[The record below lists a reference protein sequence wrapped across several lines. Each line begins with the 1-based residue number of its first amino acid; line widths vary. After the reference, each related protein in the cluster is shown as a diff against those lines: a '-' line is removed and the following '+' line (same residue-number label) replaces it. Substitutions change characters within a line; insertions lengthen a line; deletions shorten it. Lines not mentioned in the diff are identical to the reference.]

1 MSTATVA
8 AAAARRWLKGSS
20 TWLSIR
26 ASRAA
31 AAAGRFFAGDSPP
44 ARWIRGAVASIEPWL
59 GPEAKLGQ
67 AGRRVASWVRRHP
80 WPSGVLAAALLWML
94 WGGFGGGPAAG
105 TVEVRKGRFE
115 VKLVEPG
122 TLQALRSVSYA
133 SRILSNQAKIVA
145 MAPEGKLVAKGD
157 LLILFDAAPFQEEIR
172 RNQALL
178 AQARADLDKAKQ
190 DLNLQRIQNQEE
202 LATARQ
208 KVTRSEMELRD
219 VQEGKGRLK
228 EEEAV
233 AAVAQAERERQKA
246 SSNLEDL
253 RPLLAEGFITKLELE
268 RAEQQLQKA
277 EEDLALAQRRRD
289 ALLNFGRPL
298 EVSQAES
305 DASMTRESMRQ
316 LESAVDFRV
325 RQKQAAIDAA
335 QSRIEEAQSKLQEA
349 REQLSRT
356 EVRADVPG
364 IVVYSQ
370 VFFGS
375 ERRKPQ
381 VGDQV
386 WANQPLLILPD
397 ISTMIVETQ
406 IRETD
411 IHKVVENQQVAVGV
425 AAYPDLALTGKVT
438 LVGTL
443 AQEQHDRRG
452 AKFFSVTIQI
462 GESDPRLRPGMTARV
477 EILVEQHQDALYV
490 PIEAVFE
497 REGRNVCYL
506 ARRGGLE
513 AREVLLGPSNQDFVM
528 IREGLRAGD
537 RVSLRDPNAP
547 PSGFGEQNGS

>member
-8 AAAARRWLKGSS
+8 AAAARRWLKGGGA
-20 TWLSIR
+20 WLSN
-26 ASRAA
+26 RAA
-31 AAAGRFFAGDSPP
+31 QAMAAARRLAGGDSRP
-44 ARWIRGAVASIEPWL
+44 ARWARGVVVSAEPWL
-59 GPEAKLGQ
+59 GPDGKLGQ
-67 AGRRVASWVRRHP
+67 AGRRAASWARRHP
-80 WPSGVLAAALLWML
+80 WPSGGLAVALLWVL
-94 WGGFGGGPAAG
+94 WGNLGGGPAAG
-105 TVEVRKGRFE
+105 TVEVRQGRFE

-208 KVTRSEMELRD
+208 KVARSQMELRD
-219 VQEGKGRLK
+219 VQEGKGKLK

-246 SSNLEDL
+246 ASNLEDL

-411 IHKVVENQQVAVGV
+411 IHKVVENQKVAVKV

-452 AKFFSVTIQI
+452 TKFFGVTIQVN
-462 GESDPRLRPGMTARV
+462 ESDPRLRPGMTARV

-506 ARRGGLE
+506 ARHGGLE
-513 AREVLLGPSNQDFVM
+513 ARAVLLGPSNQDFVM

-547 PSGFGEQNGS
+547 PSAFGEPDGS